1 MQREHLLFYAFPIVV
16 GIAALEAA
24 ILIFVRK
31 RTYNWRASLAS
42 LADGV
47 TRQYFLK
54 YVVPFNIAG
63 PAIYLA
69 ATHPL
74 DLVPFKNPF
83 LSFAVLFFGQEL
95 AYYWFH
101 RASHRMR
108 WLWASHAVHHSPN
121 ELNFSAAY
129 RIGVTGWLS
138 GGNLFFIPLIW
149 LGFSP
154 QAVFGTVALNLL
166 YQFWIHAEWIPKL
179 GPLEYVLNTPSHH
192 RVHHAANL
200 DYLDANYGGVLIIFD
215 RIFGT
220 LVVERADEPCRYGLV
235 KPLLSNNPLYIDFHE
250 WISLAKDLG
259 QARSPRDALGYMF
272 GPPGWRPY
280 GEGLTTE
287 AMRRAA
293 AKIAVDRP
301 VAIAAE

>member
-1 MQREHLLFYAFPIVV
+1 MPREHLLFYAFPIVV
-16 GIAALEAA
+16 GIAALEA
-24 ILIFVRK
+24 IVMIFLRK
-31 RTYNWRASLAS
+31 RSYNWRGSLAS

-47 TRQYFLK
+47 TRQLFPRYLK
-54 YVVPFNIAG
+54 LGIAL
-63 PAIYLA
+63 PVIEWLENHQLHLVSFQSPLLA
-69 ATHPL
+69 FVA
-74 DLVPFKNPF
+74 
-83 LSFAVLFFGQEL
+83 LFFGQEL

-101 RASHRMR
+101 RCSHRIR

-129 RIGVTGWLS
+129 RIGVTGGLS
-138 GGNLFFIPLIW
+138 GGNLLFVPLIW
-149 LGFSP
+149 LGFSERE
-154 QAVFGTVALNLL
+154 VFGVLALNLL

-220 LVVERADEPCRYGLV
+220 LVVERPDEPCRYGLV
-235 KPLLSNNPLYIDFHE
+235 KPLLTNNPLYIDFHE
-250 WISLAKDLG
+250 WLALAKDLG
-259 QARSPRDALGYMF
+259 RTRSVRDALGYMF
-272 GPPGWRPY
+272 GPPGWRPN
-280 GEGLTTE
+280 GESLTTA

-293 AKIAVDRP
+293 GKSAAGSSM
-301 VAIAAE
+301 AIAAE